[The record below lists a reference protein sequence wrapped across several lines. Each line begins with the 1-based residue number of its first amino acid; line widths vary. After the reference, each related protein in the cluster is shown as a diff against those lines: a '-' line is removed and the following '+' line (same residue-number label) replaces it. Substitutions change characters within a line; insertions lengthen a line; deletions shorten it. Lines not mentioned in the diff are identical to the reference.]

1 MPTTQPT
8 RLITLDDAPALTD
21 LVVRNREFM
30 APYDPV
36 RGEDYYTLDGITH
49 GIRMLI
55 DEHGAGRALPQVIV
69 DTNGEIAGRITING
83 IVRGPFQSGSIGY
96 WVSEDRGGHGLA
108 SAAVAHIKQIAFG
121 ELGLHRLQAETLVD
135 NLASQ
140 RVLAKNG
147 FERYGLAPNYLQIA
161 GKWQDHLMF
170 QVLNPDME

>member
-55 DEHGAGRALPQVIV
+55 EEHGSGRTLPQVIV
-69 DTNGEIAGRITING
+69 DTNGEIAG
-83 IVRGPFQSGSIGY
+83 
-96 WVSEDRGGHGLA
+96 
-108 SAAVAHIKQIAFG
+108 
-121 ELGLHRLQAETLVD
+121 
-135 NLASQ
+135 
-140 RVLAKNG
+140 
-147 FERYGLAPNYLQIA
+147 
-161 GKWQDHLMF
+161 KWQDHLMF
-170 QVLNPDME
+170 QTLNPAMP